1 MGGYYSDEGIFV
13 DERADGNF
21 FVVTNSTSLDWPDSS
36 NTGTGDVLI
45 MGLDSAGAYLWGTR
59 IGTSVSNRILQGS
72 LMADGNYVLIG
83 TKAAPDGVPA
93 WETHSDVWIVKVT
106 PVGSILWERN
116 YGEVDLD
123 EAGFAVS
130 PRADGGCF
138 VSGYLGDVVGEF
150 TGYDTWVAAL
160 DPNGNELWNRTWG
173 GDGYDTGAAL
183 LSTADGGVVMA
194 GTIGDP
200 TGNWDAQV
208 TKLDVAGNTQWQHSY
223 GGAGPDHIK
232 SILQLTDGYL
242 LVGSTQSMN
251 GDGVGNHGGF
261 DIWVI
266 RVDDVGAVVWRHCY
280 GGTGAESASSAM
292 ALGGNF
298 LIAGTTYSPIS
309 GDVSVRYDAN
319 LGDAWLLLIDPDGAV
334 LWDGTYGGGNGDWS
348 NTAVRTGDGFIL
360 LGGSVSSDR
369 FVPGN
374 NGAQDIWAVR
384 FGNKGCLVG
393 GTLYADMDADPVP
406 GPTDPRISSR
416 LVGIDQYDALA
427 LTDPDGRYAF
437 AASGPGTAV
446 ITPPMIP
453 HFSAQPITWSIPL
466 PMTGGVIDSLDFRFL
481 VTDEAQ
487 DLEVILTPVYEFRPG
502 FPAKYHVLCR
512 NTGTNSVDAT
522 LTLTLGDSLTFDS
535 ASVPPSM
542 INGNTLTWLLGTMLP
557 QQNVE
562 VQLFCTL
569 GDSLPLG
576 SHVIS
581 TAQIDPVTGDDTP
594 GNNESLADNEV
605 VGSWDPND
613 IRVHPGTITDG
624 ELEGAVLDYVIRFQ
638 NTGTADAI
646 DVGVENVIP
655 EHADGSSFELLAASH
670 PMVVEYLAFAHK
682 LRFQFSGIH
691 LPDSTTDEVG
701 SHGFIR
707 YQIRPRA
714 GLVVGDS
721 ISNGAAIFF
730 DHNPAVHTNR
740 AITIVEAPTGLA
752 EETSV
757 GSTSTLAAYP
767 NPCNGQLLLRYEA
780 GLSGASAM
788 VFDALGRSVADIP
801 LTADPQELNIT
812 MLKGGLYHIAVR
824 RNGQILGRTVVVKL

>member
-1 MGGYYSDEGIFV
+1 
-13 DERADGNF
+13 
-21 FVVTNSTSLDWPDSS
+21 
-36 NTGTGDVLI
+36 
-45 MGLDSAGAYLWGTR
+45 
-59 IGTSVSNRILQGS
+59 
-72 LMADGNYVLIG
+72 
-83 TKAAPDGVPA
+83 
-93 WETHSDVWIVKVT
+93 
-106 PVGSILWERN
+106 
-116 YGEVDLD
+116 
-123 EAGFAVS
+123 
-130 PRADGGCF
+130 
-138 VSGYLGDVVGEF
+138 
-150 TGYDTWVAAL
+150 
-160 DPNGNELWNRTWG
+160 
-173 GDGYDTGAAL
+173 
-183 LSTADGGVVMA
+183 
-194 GTIGDP
+194 
-200 TGNWDAQV
+200 
-208 TKLDVAGNTQWQHSY
+208 
-223 GGAGPDHIK
+223 
-232 SILQLTDGYL
+232 
-242 LVGSTQSMN
+242 
-251 GDGVGNHGGF
+251 
-261 DIWVI
+261 
-266 RVDDVGAVVWRHCY
+266 
-280 GGTGAESASSAM
+280 
-292 ALGGNF
+292 
-298 LIAGTTYSPIS
+298 
-309 GDVSVRYDAN
+309 
-319 LGDAWLLLIDPDGAV
+319 
-334 LWDGTYGGGNGDWS
+334 
-348 NTAVRTGDGFIL
+348 
-360 LGGSVSSDR
+360 
-369 FVPGN
+369 
-374 NGAQDIWAVR
+374 
-384 FGNKGCLVG
+384 
-393 GTLYADMDADPVP
+393 
-406 GPTDPRISSR
+406 
-416 LVGIDQYDALA
+416 
-427 LTDPDGRYAF
+427 
-437 AASGPGTAV
+437 
-446 ITPPMIP
+446 
-453 HFSAQPITWSIPL
+453 
-466 PMTGGVIDSLDFRFL
+466 
-481 VTDEAQ
+481 
-487 DLEVILTPVYEFRPG
+487 
-502 FPAKYHVLCR
+502 
-512 NTGTNSVDAT
+512 
-522 LTLTLGDSLTFDS
+522 
-535 ASVPPSM
+535 
-542 INGNTLTWLLGTMLP
+542 MLP